1 MQQPEVVESAFT
13 AATTGAQRAIND
25 LNINIMK
32 KVDEIYVDKTCQKS
46 TITNLYGI
54 NKNFDSIDGERAPTQ
69 DNESQTIILKV
80 IAHTQTDE
88 GSFVTADHHYY
99 N

>member
-32 KVDEIYVDKTCQKS
+32 KVDEIYIEKMCQKS
-46 TITNLYGI
+46 TMTQLFGV
-54 NKNFDSIDGERAPTQ
+54 NKNFDSRDEELVPT
-69 DNESQTIILKV
+69 
-80 IAHTQTDE
+80 
-88 GSFVTADHHYY
+88 
-99 N
+99 